1 MFQKPK
7 RKVKVK
13 YSRDYSVIKIKVSGP
28 TGMIQDLHRAYRQ
41 ITADFL
47 NRRFKDVITVAGY
60 QKD

>member
-41 ITADFL
+41 ITADF
-47 NRRFKDVITVAGY
+47 FEQEV
-60 QKD
+60 